1 MISLS
6 ICLFEMFYWMFT
18 GGHCFGHLAEPQGAI
33 ACTMIVP
40 LEIVVEVFIGIG
52 IVCWRDR

>member
-6 ICLFEMFYWMFT
+6 ICLFEMFYWMLT
-18 GGHCFGHLAEPQGAI
+18 GGHCLGHLAEERGFL
-33 ACTMIVP
+33 ACTFIVP
-40 LEIVVEVFIGIG
+40 LEIFVEYFIGLG